1 MRRRFKDLSI
11 VPVTS
16 LALAMMLPA
25 GAVSAQS
32 AAPHG
37 AAASGSGDR
46 TMASSERPR
55 DDLAAKLVRREVQR
69 SPSSIPGREIVQV
82 ETLIPVGV
90 ESGWHVHP
98 GEEVGYIIAGQ
109 VEMMAQGRANA
120 VLRAG
125 DGFLIPPRT
134 PHNARDLG
142 PETGRMLSTYIVETG
157 QSLATLVDPP
167 VQR

>member
-1 MRRRFKDLSI
+1 MRRMAVVL
-11 VPVTS
+11 VGVV
-16 LALAMMLPA
+16 ALA
-25 GAVSAQS
+25 GAV
-32 AAPHG
+32 AALGPLSRQADG
-37 AAASGSGDR
+37 EPAPREGLPQAGSVATSRDELASK
-46 TMASSERPR
+46 
-55 DDLAAKLVRREVQR
+55 LARREVQR

-82 ETLIPVGV
+82 ETLIPAGV
-90 ESGWHVHP
+90 ESGWHAHP

-109 VEMMAQGRANA
+109 VEIMVQGRAA
-120 VLRAG
+120 VVLQAG

-157 QSLATLVDPP
+157 QPIATFVDQP

>member
-1 MRRRFKDLSI
+1 MRQIALPLVGVVAVAGVVALMGPVSGRADREV
-11 VPVTS
+11 VPRDGQ
-16 LALAMMLPA
+16 PRA
-25 GAVSAQS
+25 GAVAKS
-32 AAPHG
+32 
-37 AAASGSGDR
+37 
-46 TMASSERPR
+46 R
-55 DDLAAKLVRREVQR
+55 DDLAGKLARREVQR
-69 SPSSIPGREIVQV
+69 SPSSMPGREIVQV
-82 ETLIPVGV
+82 ESLIPPGV

-109 VEMMAQGRANA
+109 VEIMVQGRATV
-120 VLRAG
+120 VLHAG

-157 QSLATLVDPP
+157 QPIATFVDQP